1 MIVGI
6 DLGTTNSLIAVWED
20 GAARLI
26 PNSLGEILTPSC
38 VSVDEDGTILVGRAA
53 RERLQTHPDRTAA
66 VFKRYM
72 GSDRTLRL
80 GQRDFRPEEL
90 SALILRSLKEDAEA
104 VLGHP
109 VTEAIITV
117 PAYFSDS
124 QRKATR
130 AAGQLAGLKVD
141 RLLNEPTAAALAYGI
156 HQRDAE
162 TRFLVFDLGGGTFD
176 VSVLDLFEGVME
188 VRASAGD
195 NMLGGEDFVLAMV
208 DHFLA
213 HHKLPAT
220 LKNEPYFMQR
230 LLASCERAKR
240 ALSDS
245 SSASIEIYHDDVQY
259 TLALDEAALERI
271 CTVLLR
277 RLRDPIERALR
288 DANLKISELDN
299 IVLAGGATR
308 MPVVRKLVARM
319 FGRFPA
325 CDINPDEVVALGAAV
340 QAGLKMRDAA
350 LDEVVM
356 TDVSPYSLG
365 IEVSMQLGERNFAG
379 GHFDPIIERN
389 TPVPVSRVKQYHPV
403 SDKQKWL
410 ELRVFQGEARMT
422 RDNILLGSLKVK
434 LAGGAIADSGVDIRF
449 TYDVNGLLQV
459 EATVTA
465 TSAVHTLVIEG
476 NPGLLSE
483 ADIAKRFVSLSELKI
498 HPRDRIEHRTL
509 LARGE
514 RLYQLMRGQGRE
526 WFGAQIVLFE
536 QALDSQDKRVVEPA
550 RKQFEAMLNDIEHD
564 SFVTP
569 LSMPPNEPQ

>member
-6 DLGTTNSLIAVWED
+6 DLGTTNSLIAVWQH
-20 GAARLI
+20 GAPRLI
-26 PNSLGEILTPSC
+26 PNSLGDVLTPSC
-38 VSVDEDGTILVGRAA
+38 VSVDEDGSILVGRAA

-72 GSDRTLRL
+72 GSDKTLRL
-80 GQRDFRPEEL
+80 GQCEFRPEEL

-109 VTEAIITV
+109 IEEAIITV

-130 AAGQLAGLKVD
+130 AAGQLAGLRVE

-195 NMLGGEDFVLAMV
+195 NMLGGEDFVLGMV
-208 DHFLA
+208 DHFLE

-220 LKNEPYFMQR
+220 LKNAPHFMQR
-230 LLASCERAKR
+230 LLASAERAKR
-240 ALSDS
+240 ALSDKS
-245 SSASIEIYHDDVQY
+245 TASMEIVHDDASY
-259 TLALDEAALERI
+259 TLAMDEAALERI

-308 MPVVRKLVARM
+308 MPIVRKLVARM

-350 LDEVVM
+350 LDELVM

-365 IEVSMQLGERNFAG
+365 IAVSMRVGDGRSD

-403 SDKQKWL
+403 SDHQKLL
-410 ELRVFQGEARMT
+410 ELRVYQGEARMT
-422 RDNILLGSLKVK
+422 RDNILLGSLNVK
-434 LAGGAIADSGVDIRF
+434 LPGLPAADSGIDIRF

-459 EATVTA
+459 QATVVKTQQ
-465 TSAVHTLVIEG
+465 VHTLLIEG

-483 ADIAKRFVSLSELKI
+483 EEIAQRFISLSELKI

-514 RLYQLMRGQGRE
+514 RLYQQMRGHGRE
-526 WFGAQIVLFE
+526 WFGAQIAAFE
-536 QALDSQDKRVVEPA
+536 QALDTQDQRAVGTA
-550 RKQFEAMLNDIEHD
+550 RKQFESLLNDVEHD

-569 LSMPPNEPQ
+569 LGETE